1 MVSLAQCVFVDGN
14 TCIDTGF
21 AFARRRNAARLRGGC
36 WDWAGSLAS
45 RGLCDMALLPG
56 TTSEQGYRK
65 GACREIIADFSV
77 LRVHIIVL
85 IVVSFA
91 SLASVVNL
99 ANESL
104 A

>member
-1 MVSLAQCVFVDGN
+1 
-14 TCIDTGF
+14 
-21 AFARRRNAARLRGGC
+21 
-36 WDWAGSLAS
+36 
-45 RGLCDMALLPG
+45 MALLPG